1 MIAFNDLAGDIEFY
15 EMFLGLSESNF
26 NFFFNKVHLVLSLRQ

>member
-1 MIAFNDLAGDIEFY
+1 MIAFNDLAGDIEIY

-26 NFFFNKVHLVLSLRQ
+26 IFFFIKSI